1 MEGPLSFEEVGRKEK
16 DSDERSPAE
25 PVPSRRDGDQI
36 GAYVSRSGLYRR
48 ALPGTR
54 LSSAVHARPV
64 RGLSPLH
71 SESLLCLT
79 PRPSWFASSLPPE
92 EGRPQIILL
101 DK

>member
-36 GAYVSRSGLYRR
+36 GAYVIRSGLYRR

-54 LSSAVHARPV
+54 LSVHARPV

-79 PRPSWFASSLPPE
+79 PRPSSSLPPE
-92 EGRPQIILL
+92 EG
-101 DK
+101 